1 MKKSDF
7 KIVKQ
12 LGIGKFGKV
21 YEVEY
26 QGKKY
31 AAKLLSKKL
40 IDYNEECGDYLQD
53 ALKRDIDIYKEL
65 NFEFKYIIADEAQ
78 YIKNNNTQ
86 NAKTIKIAIGRKLTK
101 IAIHSELSGS
111 G

>member
-7 KIVKQ
+7 KIVKP
-12 LGIGKFGKV
+12 LGTGKFGKL

-53 ALKRDIDIYKEL
+53 ALKRDIDILKIMSKFDNSVKFYF
-65 NFEFKYIIADEAQ
+65 NFED
-78 YIKNNNTQ
+78 Q
-86 NAKTIKIAIGRKLTK
+86 NDYTLI
-101 IAIHSELSGS
+101 
-111 G
+111 